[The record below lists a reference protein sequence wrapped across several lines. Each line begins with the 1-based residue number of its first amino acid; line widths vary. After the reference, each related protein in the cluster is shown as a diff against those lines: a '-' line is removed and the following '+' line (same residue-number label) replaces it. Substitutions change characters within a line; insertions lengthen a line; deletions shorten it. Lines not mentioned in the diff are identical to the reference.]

1 MIKKF
6 LIALTFV
13 SAFAFAGVG
22 VPEKADAWRRWGW
35 GGPYVTYYSAPPRAY
50 YGGYYG
56 GYPYR
61 TYYGGY
67 PYRTYYGG
75 PAVYRS
81 YYRPYY
87 GGYYDGYPGYY
98 YGPGPGVSV
107 SVGF

>member
-13 SAFAFAGVG
+13 SAFAFVSVG
-22 VPEKADAWRRWGW
+22 VPEKAEAWRRWGR
-35 GGPYVTYYSAPPRAY
+35 PYVTYYSAPPRAY
-50 YGGYYG
+50 YGDFYG
-56 GYPYR
+56 GR
-61 TYYGGY
+61 

-75 PAVYRS
+75 PAFYRS

-87 GGYYDGYPGYY
+87 RPYYRGYYNDYSGYY
-98 YGPGPGVSV
+98 YGPGSGVSV